1 MSTAD
6 ILDAHDLSFLLHD
19 WLRVEELTDH
29 APFTEHS
36 RETFDAMLGASR
48 EIAVDLFRPHMRAAD
63 LDEPT
68 FDGQRVTTHEAVR
81 PALDAFSASGLLAA
95 TFDETYGGVN
105 LPLTVARA
113 CFAWPQAANIA
124 TAAYPMLTMAN
135 AALLLAHGS
144 AEQIATYVEPQLA
157 GRFFG
162 TMCLSEPHAGSSL
175 SDVRTRAR
183 RQDAPSAAGAS
194 DAASDA
200 ASGGTWRI
208 TGTKMWISGGDHEMS
223 ENIIHL
229 VLARTGGADSGT
241 KGLSLFIVPK
251 VLAEGPSAG
260 ERNDV
265 VLAGLNH
272 KMGYRG
278 TTNTLLNFGEGAHT
292 PGGEAGAVGY
302 LIGEEGRGLQYMFHM
317 MNEARIGVGTGAAA
331 LAMTGYLESL
341 EYSRS
346 RPQGRPISAKDP
358 AQPQVAIVEHA
369 DVRRMLL
376 AQKAYAEGSMALC
389 LYAANLVDKAT
400 VSTGDERARYELLLD
415 VLTPVVKS
423 WPSQY
428 GPAANDLAIQVLG
441 GAGYTRDYNVE
452 QFYRDNRLN
461 PIHEGTHGI
470 QGQDLLGRK
479 VVMQKGAGLKLLV
492 ETVRSTISR
501 TSERFPEQAAA
512 LSGRL
517 DRLVEVTGML
527 WQDGDP
533 TSALAHATDYLEATG
548 HIVVAWIWLDMQDAA
563 AAGADATLA
572 AGKAAAASYFF
583 SRELPKVDP
592 VLDRLGAPDALFTGL
607 DTDVL

>member
-1 MSTAD
+1 MSTPE
-6 ILDAHDLSFLLHD
+6 ILDVSDLTFLLHD
-19 WLRVEELTDH
+19 WLRVGDLTNH
-29 APFTEHS
+29 EPFTEHS
-36 RETFDAMLGASR
+36 RETFDAMLDASR
-48 EIAVDLFRPHMRAAD
+48 EIAENLFRPHMRASD
-63 LDEPT
+63 LAEPS
-68 FDGQRVTTHEAVR
+68 FDGERVTTHEAVK
-81 PALDAFSASGLLAA
+81 PALDAFSASGLMAA
-95 TFDETYGGVN
+95 TFDEAYGGVN

-113 CFAWPQAANIA
+113 CFAWPQAANIS

-144 AEQIATYVEPQLA
+144 EEQIATYVEPQLE

-175 SDVRTRAR
+175 SDVKTRAR
-183 RQDAPSAAGAS
+183 RQDATSTDGAS
-194 DAASDA
+194 GDA
-200 ASGGTWRI
+200 WRI

-223 ENIIHL
+223 ENIVHL
-229 VLARTGGADSGT
+229 VLARTGAVDSGT

-251 VLAEGPSAG
+251 VLVEGPSAG

-341 EYSRS
+341 EYARS
-346 RPQGRPISAKDP
+346 RPQGRPVGAKDP
-358 AQPQVAIVEHA
+358 AQPQVPIIEHA

-376 AQKAYAEGSMALC
+376 AQKSYAEGSMALC

-400 VSTGDERARYELLLD
+400 VSTGEERARYELLLD

-479 VVMQKGAGLKLLV
+479 VVMNKGAGLKLLV
-492 ETVRSTISR
+492 ETVRETIER
-501 TSERFPEQAAA
+501 TSGRFPEHAAA
-512 LSGRL
+512 LASRL
-517 DRLVEVTGML
+517 ERLVEVSGAL
-527 WQDGDP
+527 WQNGDAAA
-533 TSALAHATDYLEATG
+533 ALAHATDYLEVTG
-548 HIVVAWIWLDMQDAA
+548 HIVVAWLWLDMQDAA
-563 AAGADATLA
+563 AQGPDATLA
-572 AGKAAAASYFF
+572 AGKASAASYFF

-592 VLDRLGAPDALFTGL
+592 ALDRLGTPDALFTEL
-607 DTDVL
+607 DTKVL

>member
-1 MSTAD
+1 MTTETSG
-6 ILDAHDLSFLLHD
+6 ILSGRDLSFLLYD
-19 WLRVEELTDH
+19 WLHVEELTEQ

-36 RETFDAMLGASR
+36 RETFDAMLEASR
-48 EIAVDLFRPHMRAAD
+48 ELAENLFRPHMRASD

-68 FDGQRVTTHEAVR
+68 FDGEHVSTHEAIG
-81 PALDAFSASGLLAA
+81 PALDAFADSGLLAA
-95 TFDETYGGVN
+95 TFGEEHGGVN
-105 LPLTVARA
+105 LPQTVARA

-124 TAAYPMLTMAN
+124 SAAYPMLTMAN
-135 AALLLAHGS
+135 AALLLSHGTP
-144 AEQIATYVEPQLA
+144 EQIATYADPELA
-157 GRFFG
+157 GTYFG

-183 RQDAPSAAGAS
+183 QVEGS
-194 DAASDA
+194 DV
-200 ASGGTWRI
+200 WRI
-208 TGTKMWISGGDHEMS
+208 TGTRMWISGGDHEMS

-229 VLARTGGADSGT
+229 VLARSGDADSGT
-241 KGLSLFIVPK
+241 RGLSLFIVPK
-251 VLAEGPSAG
+251 VLVEGPWAG
-260 ERNDV
+260 QRNDV

-278 TTNTLLNFGEGAHT
+278 TTNTLLNFGEGTHT
-292 PGGEAGAVGY
+292 PGNEPGAVGY

-341 EYSRS
+341 DYARN
-346 RPQGRPISAKDP
+346 RPQGRPVGAKDP
-358 AQPQVAIVEHA
+358 SRPQVPIVEHA

-376 AQKAYAEGSMALC
+376 AQKSYAEGAMALC
-389 LYAANLVDKAT
+389 LYAAHLVDLAA
-400 VSTGDERARYELLLD
+400 VSDDADRARYELLLD

-479 VVMQKGAGLKLLV
+479 VVMKDGAGLTLLV
-492 ETVRSTISR
+492 DTITETVTR
-501 TSERFPEQAAA
+501 TAKRFPEHSAA
-512 LSGRL
+512 LASRL
-517 DRLVEVTGML
+517 DRLVEVTGVL
-527 WQDGDP
+527 WKDGDA
-533 TSALAHATDYLEATG
+533 TAALAHATDYLEAAG
-548 HIVVAWIWLDMQDAA
+548 HIVVAWLWLDMESAADAA
-563 AAGADATLA
+563 VSE
-572 AGKAAAASYFF
+572 GKAAAASYFF
-583 SRELPKVDP
+583 TRELPKVDP
-592 VLDRLGAPDALFTGL
+592 VLDRLGDPDTLFNSLDDSAL
-607 DTDVL
+607 